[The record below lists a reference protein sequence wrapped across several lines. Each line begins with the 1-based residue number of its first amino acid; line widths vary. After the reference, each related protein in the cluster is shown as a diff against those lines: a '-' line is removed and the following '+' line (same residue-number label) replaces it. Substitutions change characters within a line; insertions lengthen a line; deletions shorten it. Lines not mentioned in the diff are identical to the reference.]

1 MGRIY
6 LDTSFFIGFFENQ
19 DNRQTE
25 ARKILAFERENARF
39 TSDLTLNE
47 FMVRVYDRYKNEP
60 DCDEQVKATEVRIRS
75 IARVVALSGE
85 INKEAARLQSKFGEI
100 HKHAVPP
107 KEPRDRKFRWDAFH
121 IATARVWKCER
132 IYAWDGKWEKLP
144 QEIKEGLGTI
154 IAPARCL
161 GL

>member
-6 LDTSFFIGFFENQ
+6 LDTSFFIGLLENQ
-19 DNRQTE
+19 ENRHEE
-25 ARKILAFERENARF
+25 ARKILAFEKENDRF
-39 TSDLTLNE
+39 TSNLTLNE
-47 FMVRVYDRYKNEP
+47 FMVRVYDLHKNEP
-60 DCDEQVKATEVRIRS
+60 DCDEQVNATEVRIRS

-100 HKHAVPP
+100 HKHAAPP

-121 IATARVWKCER
+121 IATARVFECER

-144 QEIKEGLGTI
+144 QEIKAELGAI
-154 IAPARCL
+154 IAPARCP
-161 GL
+161 G